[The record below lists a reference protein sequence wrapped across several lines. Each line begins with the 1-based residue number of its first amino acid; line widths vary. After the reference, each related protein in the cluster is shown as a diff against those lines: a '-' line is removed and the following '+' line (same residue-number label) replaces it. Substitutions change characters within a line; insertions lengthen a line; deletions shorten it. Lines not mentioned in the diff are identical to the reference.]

1 MSSEPRSLGHID
13 DCQVIEDAVFIA
25 ALAADALSFM
35 EQANLLGIPD
45 GGKPNRPNRGQSTYL
60 DWRSCLKRMK
70 MGVGFPDSVKIC

>member
-13 DCQVIEDAVFIA
+13 DCQVVEDAVFIA

-45 GGKPNRPNRGQSTYL
+45 GGKPNRSRIGAE
-60 DWRSCLKRMK
+60 
-70 MGVGFPDSVKIC
+70 

>member
-13 DCQVIEDAVFIA
+13 DCQVVEDAVFIA

-35 EQANLLGIPD
+35 EQANLLGIPN
-45 GGKPNRPNRGQSTYL
+45 GGKPNRGQSTYL

-70 MGVGFPDSVKIC
+70 SGLDFPILSRFVE